1 MESDTKQTG
10 LTRDEKGRITGG
22 TPPAGFNA
30 HPENRHNGAWKKED
44 TPRFKL
50 EQMMKLS
57 EEDLLKV
64 SKDKS
69 APMFENKLAQAIID
83 GSWNV
88 VKEMTEQVYGR
99 AAQAIDVTTKGESV
113 NPYNA
118 LSTEELRKLAGK

>member
-1 MESDTKQTG
+1 MADTKQT
-10 LTRDEKGRITGG
+10 DSKGRFIKGNQVAKA
-22 TPPAGFNA
+22 AGVDFGSR
-30 HPENRHNGAWKKED
+30 PENRHNGAWKKED

-57 EEDLLKV
+57 KAELQEVID
-64 SKDKS
+64 DDS
-69 APMFENKLAQAIID
+69 APLFEQKLATAIREGNWQVI
-83 GSWNV
+83 
-88 VKEMTEQVYGR
+88 KEMTEQVYGR